1 MISYMAL
8 YHVQLEKVDRNSLLS
23 AVIVSLKNHP
33 NGNLC
38 KYRRL
43 PETPESLEAKIKEA
57 YPTYD
62 EDPYEYVE
70 EFFNQRGIKIISTT
84 DSNKTE
90 LDYGSGTNPSIH
102 LYTDGNGFQYYK
114 AVKAVSAD
122 ELEKRNIMSV
132 DGGRRKSKK
141 RRRQKS
147 RKNTNINRNK
157 HTRRRKR

>member
-1 MISYMAL
+1 MAL

-38 KYRRL
+38 EYRRL
-43 PETPESLEAKIKEA
+43 PETPESLEAEIKEA

-62 EDPYEYVE
+62 EDPYKYVE
-70 EFFNQRGIKIISTT
+70 EFFTQRGIKIISTT

-90 LDYGSGTNPSIH
+90 LDYGSGKNPSIH
-102 LYTDGNGFQYYK
+102 LYTYGNGFQYYK
-114 AVKAVSAD
+114 AIKAVSAD
-122 ELEKRNIMSV
+122 ELEKRIVMSV

-147 RKNTNINRNK
+147 RKNTNRHK
-157 HTRRRKR
+157 THTRRRKR

>member
-1 MISYMAL
+1 MVL
-8 YHVQLEKVDRNSLLS
+8 YHVQLEKVDSNSLLS
-23 AVIVSLKNHP
+23 AVIVSLENHP

-38 KYRRL
+38 KYRVL
-43 PETPESLEAKIKEA
+43 PETPESLEAEIKEA
-57 YPTYD
+57 SLTYD
-62 EDPYEYVE
+62 EDPYEYIE
-70 EFFNQRGIKIISTT
+70 EFFTQRGIKIISTT

-102 LYTDGNGFQYYK
+102 LYTNGKEFQYYK
-114 AVKAVSAD
+114 AVKAVSVD
-122 ELEKRNIMSV
+122 ELSERLV
-132 DGGRRKSKK
+132 EPLDGGRRKSKK